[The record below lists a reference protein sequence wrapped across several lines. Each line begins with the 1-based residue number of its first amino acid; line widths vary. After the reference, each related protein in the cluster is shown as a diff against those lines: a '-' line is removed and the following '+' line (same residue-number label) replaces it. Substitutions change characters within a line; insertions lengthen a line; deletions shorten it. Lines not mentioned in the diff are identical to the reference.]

1 MHTTTANSDL
11 GEIVIHHNSDWSGD
25 ATIVLP
31 GPRAAGGGRE
41 IVLPGEVVLAIG
53 LAIGRKDV
61 VERVIDF
68 LEDL

>member
-1 MHTTTANSDL
+1 VGAD
-11 GEIVIHHNSDWSGD
+11 
-25 ATIVLP
+25 P
-31 GPRAAGGGRE
+31 GPRDAGGGRE